1 MGRAGAVGLGCQRAA
16 FDLPGDVTYLNC
28 ATLSPSLR
36 AVTAAGHAAVD
47 AKARPWGIGP
57 PDFFAGPE
65 EARALFAQVLG
76 ADADGV
82 AIVPAVSY
90 SMATAA
96 ANLSLGAGRRVLVL
110 AEEFPSPYYAWK
122 VAADRAGAEIAT
134 VPRPAD
140 GDWTAAVLGHIDE
153 RVAVVSVPNCH
164 WTDGGL
170 VDLVRVGAAARAVGA
185 ALVVDA
191 SQSLGAAPLDVEAV
205 RPDVVVAVGY
215 KWLLGPY
222 SLGYAWFAPRWRDGV
237 PREENWMARAGSED
251 FTGLVDYTDAYQSGA
266 RRYDMGEVANFLHL
280 PMSIAALRQIRDWGV
295 PRIAATIRELVDAI
309 ATDAEALGLAPTP
322 AAHRLGH
329 MVGLRFPAG
338 APPDLAKRLAEAQV
352 HVSVRGDAV
361 RVAPH
366 VYNDA
371 RDVARL
377 RDALAVSLQFT
388 S

>member
-1 MGRAGAVGLGCQRAA
+1 VPTQGGDEAAVSLSCQREL
-16 FDLPGDVTYLNC
+16 FDLPADVTYLNC

-36 AVTAAGHAAVD
+36 AVTAAGHTAVD

-65 EARALFAQVLG
+65 QARALFAQVLG

-96 ANLSLGAGRRVLVL
+96 ANLPLGAGQRVLVL
-110 AEEFPSPYYAWK
+110 AEEFPSPYYAWT
-122 VAADRAGAEIAT
+122 AATDRAGAEVTT

-140 GDWTAAVLGHIDE
+140 GDWTAAVIARIDD

-170 VDLVRVGAAARAVGA
+170 VDLVRVGEAARAVGA

-191 SQSLGAAPLDVEAV
+191 SQSLGVAPLDLEAV
-205 RPDVVVAVGY
+205 QPDVVVAVGY

-222 SLGYAWFAPRWRDGV
+222 SLGYAWFAPRWREGV
-237 PREENWMARAGSED
+237 PCEENWMARAGSED
-251 FTGLVDYTDAYQSGA
+251 FTGLVDYTDAYQPGA

-295 PRIAATIRELVDAI
+295 PRIAATIRALVGAI
-309 ATDAEALGLAPTP
+309 ATDAEALGLRPTP

-338 APPDLAKRLAEAQV
+338 APPGLASRLADEGV

-366 VYNDA
+366 VYNDEG
-371 RDVARL
+371 DVARL
-377 RDALAVSLQFT
+377 REALAASL
-388 S
+388 